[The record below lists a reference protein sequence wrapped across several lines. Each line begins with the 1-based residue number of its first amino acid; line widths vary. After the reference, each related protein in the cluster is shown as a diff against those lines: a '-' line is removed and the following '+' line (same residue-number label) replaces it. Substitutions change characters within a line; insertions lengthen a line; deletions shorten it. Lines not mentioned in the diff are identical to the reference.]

1 MQRDD
6 SARSVAADAH
16 PPVERRQLVRA
27 VIAST
32 IGTSIEWYDFFLYG
46 TMSALVFPK
55 VFFPHDNFYT
65 GVMESFGTYF
75 IGFIARPVG
84 GAIFGHFGD
93 RIGRKATLIITLL
106 LMGIGTFLV
115 GCLPGYQVLGKG
127 GAVAALLI
135 LRTAQGLGVGGEWG
149 GSVVLSME
157 WGHDK
162 PRGFIT
168 SWPQFGVAVGLLLA
182 NAAVLAM
189 SALAGP
195 AFITWGWRVPFLASI
210 VLVLVGLYIRLGI
223 LETPVFSRLIQE
235 NRVERAP
242 LLEVLKRN
250 PREIVLSALA
260 RMPEQAPFY
269 IFTSFV
275 LSYGVK
281 SLHQEKNFLL
291 LAVMVAAALEFLT
304 LPFFGYLSDR
314 FGRKNVYLAGVI
326 GTAIIAIPYIYLL
339 NTMVPAI
346 IFLTIALSLVAHD
359 AEYGPQAALI
369 AEQFTGR
376 LRYSGASVGYQLA
389 SVVAG
394 GPAPLIAVWL
404 LSTTK
409 NPYTIAYYII
419 GCAVVGFLAV
429 LGLRDRS
436 KVDISAEYDDVAE
449 PEGYRRPALG

>member
-1 MQRDD
+1 MI
-6 SARSVAADAH
+6 SAAVGPVAGGEDCF
-16 PPVERRQLVRA
+16 
-27 VIAST
+27 
-32 IGTSIEWYDFFLYG
+32 DFAG
-46 TMSALVFPK
+46 
-55 VFFPHDNFYT
+55 
-65 GVMESFGTYF
+65 SFGTYF

-115 GCLPGYQVLGKG
+115 GLLPGYQVLGKG

-168 SWPQFGVAVGLLLA
+168 SWPQFGVAVGLLLS
-182 NAAVLAM
+182 NAAVLLM
-189 SALAGP
+189 SALTGP

-210 VLVLVGLYIRLGI
+210 VLVAVGLYIRLGI
-223 LETPVFSRLIQE
+223 LETPVFSRLIEQQ
-235 NRVERAP
+235 RLERTP
-242 LLEVLKRN
+242 LWEVIKRN
-250 PREIVLSALA
+250 PREIILSALA

-269 IFTSFV
+269 IFTAFI

-281 SLHQEKNFLL
+281 SLHEEKNFLL
-291 LAVMVAAALEFLT
+291 MGVMVAAALEFVT

-314 FGRKNVYLAGVI
+314 IGRKTVYLFGVI
-326 GTAIIAIPYIYLL
+326 GTGVIAIPYMLLL
-339 NTMVPAI
+339 NTMVPGI
-346 IFLTIALSLVAHD
+346 IFLTIALSLVLHD

-389 SVVAG
+389 SIVAG
-394 GPAPLIAVWL
+394 GPAPLIAAWL
-404 LSTTK
+404 LATTK
-409 NPYTIAYYII
+409 NPLTISYYII
-419 GCAVVGFLAV
+419 FCAVVGFLAV
-429 LGLRDRS
+429 LGLKDRS
-436 KVDISAEYDDVAE
+436 KMDVGVEYDEMPATAE
-449 PEGYRRPALG
+449 EGYRRPALG